1 MPEHQPTGQSL
12 EQLLNQGI
20 DDSIAI
26 QQHGAILMLFLN
38 RPECR
43 NAMNLNMVKAI
54 QQLFRAIEQDSSIRA
69 VVIRGRGGHFC
80 AGGDIKDMA
89 KLRTQVQETDSVQ
102 AYVDFNRQFGAMLT
116 QVDQAPQT
124 VVVVLE
130 GAVLGGGIGLA
141 CVSDLALSLSDAEF
155 ALPET
160 RLGLIPAQ
168 IAPFVL
174 QRIGLTQTRRL
185 ALLGLRFNAAQA
197 LSMGMLHE
205 VHPDLAALEQSLAQN
220 LEHIQRC
227 APLACRATKA
237 LLQRSLTAPL
247 SEVLDEAAQLFAA
260 AVSSAEGIEGSLAFV
275 QKRAPAW
282 ADRSAARN
290 LDDSSRKHDNG
301 V

>member
-1 MPEHQPTGQSL
+1 MSEPQLHPQSL
-12 EQLLNQGI
+12 EQLLSQGI

-26 QQHGAILMLFLN
+26 QRQGSILMLFLN
-38 RPECR
+38 RPACR

-54 QQLFRAIEQDSSIRA
+54 QQLFSALQQDLSIRA

-89 KLRTQVQETDSVQ
+89 MLRAQVQERNSIQ

-116 QVDQAPQT
+116 QVDQAAQT

-130 GAVLGGGIGLA
+130 GAVLGGGVGLA

-160 RLGLIPAQ
+160 RLGVIPAQ

-205 VHPDLAALEQSLAQN
+205 VHPDLASLEQSLAQN
-220 LEHIQRC
+220 LAHIQRC
-227 APLACRATKA
+227 APMASRATKA

-247 SEVLDEAAQLFAA
+247 PEVLDEAAQLFAT
-260 AVSSAEGIEGSLAFV
+260 AVSSEEGIEGTLAFV
-275 QKRAPAW
+275 EKRAPAW
-282 ADRSAARN
+282 ADVSAPKH
-290 LDDSSRKHDNG
+290 LDDHSRKHGNG